1 MTSVTRAMVLEA
13 ASGLRATEPD
23 ATAEAKLDRLV
34 RDIVASAVSV
44 GGDLVDYT
52 AYPTPADASV
62 TGVLIDVSLTRTD
75 SVQTRSLATVALA
88 PTSDGDQLDGSVVV
102 SGLPVDAADGA
113 RTLHT
118 STLSGDVHVS
128 TPVDVSDS
136 GVLEVSLTSVSV
148 EPTPTPTPTPSTP
161 TPSPSTPAPTS
172 TPRTAAELAAARR
185 TYDAALKN
193 ARTKYAKA
201 RKKAGRSKRK
211 RVAAKKS
218 YDVRRARA
226 KAAYRAA
233 IADVPAG
240 AAPAGATR
248 SAAAVSA
255 SAPTTVIS
263 TDVGWAPVG

>member
-13 ASGLRATEPD
+13 ASGLRATDPD

-88 PTSDGDQLDGSVVV
+88 PTSDGVQLDGSVVV

-148 EPTPTPTPTPSTP
+148 EPTPTPSTP
-161 TPSPSTPAPTS
+161 APSTPAPTS

-185 TYDAALKN
+185 TYDAALRN

-233 IADVPAG
+233 VADVPAG

-248 SAAAVSA
+248 SAALV

-263 TDVGWAPVG
+263 TDVGWAPVA

>member
-13 ASGLRATEPD
+13 ASGLRATDPD
-23 ATAEAKLDRLV
+23 GTAEAKLDRLV
-34 RDIVASAVSV
+34 RDIVASAVAV

-88 PTSDGDQLDGSVVV
+88 PTSDGGQLDGSVVV

-148 EPTPTPTPTPSTP
+148 EPTPTPSTP

-240 AAPAGATR
+240 AASVGATR
-248 SAAAVSA
+248 SAAAV